1 MRKIYIKYIKLVF
14 YIKLFAKNL
23 FNLQKV
29 CIFASDICKLF
40 NF

>member
-1 MRKIYIKYIKLVF
+1 MRKIYIKLVF

>member
-1 MRKIYIKYIKLVF
+1 MKLVF

-29 CIFASDICKLF
+29 CIFAPDICKLF